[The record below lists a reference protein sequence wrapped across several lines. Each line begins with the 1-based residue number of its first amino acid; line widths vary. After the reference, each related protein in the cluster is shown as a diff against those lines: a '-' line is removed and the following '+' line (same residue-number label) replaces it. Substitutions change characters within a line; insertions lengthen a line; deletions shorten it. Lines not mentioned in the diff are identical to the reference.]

1 MRCWKAS
8 IHFQNYKD
16 ALFTDGKEQQLAS
29 MNCIRS
35 KNHNL
40 VSIKINKIGKNQ
52 TTINGQRF
60 VYGQILNSASSDNYK
75 TVLINKYTKQTALF
89 FRKIVLE

>member
-1 MRCWKAS
+1 LKS
-8 IHFQNYKD
+8 N
-16 ALFTDGKEQQLAS
+16 
-29 MNCIRS
+29 
-35 KNHNL
+35 NL
-40 VSIKINKIGKNQ
+40 SLNKTILTSSVFNFKYTNIGKNQ

-60 VYGQILNSASSDNYK
+60 VYGQILDSASSDNYK